1 MRKINFANNE
11 FYHIY
16 NRGADKRDI
25 FLDGNDLRRIFQSI
39 KEFNV
44 IEPIG
49 SIYENSFNNR
59 QLGNRVSKVSKLKKL
74 KKLVNIVCYCV
85 NPNHYHFILE
95 QVADKGVEKFM
106 HKFGLG
112 YTKYFNAKYHRSGG
126 LFQGAYK
133 AIHIDSNEYL
143 LHSSVYVNL
152 NDKVHRLGNSVSKS
166 SWEEYTGG
174 KVGICEKDI
183 ILGQFKNIKDYKE
196 FAEDALNLILEKK
209 DMKKEAETEAEK
221 EMNDLICFWNNLSD

>member
-16 NRGADKRDI
+16 NRGSDKRNI

-39 KEFNV
+39 KEFNA

-59 QLGNRVSKVSKLKKL
+59 QLGNRVSKLKKL
-74 KKLVNIVCYCV
+74 KKLVNIICYCV
-85 NPNHYHFILE
+85 NLNHYHFILE
-95 QVADKGVEKFM
+95 QVEDKGVEKFM

-166 SWEEYTGG
+166 SWEEYEEG

-183 ILGQFKNIKDYKE
+183 VLGQFKNIKDYKE
-196 FAEDALNLILEKK
+196 FAEDALNIILEKK
-209 DMKKEAETEAEK
+209 DMKKEAETETEK
-221 EMNDLICFWNNLSD
+221 EMSDLSCFWNNLSD